1 MSQFEQAYNQDS
13 KQNDQHLN
21 RYAEQLEQLKQQG
34 NLRQFTANTQQGSSI
49 QLYDRTNRQINS
61 HKMLNLSSNDYLGLA
76 SELSLREQFFDETPN
91 DLRIMSSSSSRL
103 LTGNFPEYEQFEA
116 NLSQAFHGRST
127 LLFNSGYHMNIG
139 ILPALSDAKTLILAD
154 KLVHASM
161 IDGIRLSTA
170 KHVRYRHNDLNHLDQ
185 LLHKYHVDEK
195 FDRII
200 VVTESIFSMDGDE
213 TDLAELVRIKQQFSK
228 VMLYVDEAHAIG
240 VRGEQGL
247 GCAEQYGVMDEID
260 LLVGTF
266 GKALASVGGYLICH
280 AIIRDYL
287 INSMRPLIFSTAQ
300 PPICMAWTNFIFQ
313 KVLGLN
319 QQRQHLQIISQNL
332 QQAISTKGFDCPSTS
347 HIVPIIM
354 GESQK
359 TVEKAKALQEAGFY
373 IMPVRPPTVPQYGS
387 RLRICLTSQVNQ
399 TDLDQLVTLL

>member
-1 MSQFEQAYNQDS
+1 MKLLES
-13 KQNDQHLN
+13 
-21 RYAEQLEQLKQQG
+21 YAAKLDELKQQG
-34 NLRQFTANTQQGSSI
+34 NLRQFTSNVQHGRMI
-49 QLYDRTNRQINS
+49 EINGQ
-61 HKMLNLSSNDYLGLA
+61 KMLNLSSNDYLGLA
-76 SELSLREQFFDETPN
+76 SDLSLREQFFDETPN
-91 DLRIMSSSSSRL
+91 ELRIMSSSSSRL
-103 LTGNFPEYEQFEA
+103 LTGNFPEYEQLEA
-116 NLSQAFHGRST
+116 SLSQAFYGRAA

-139 ILPALSDAKTLILAD
+139 ILPALSDSKTLILAD
-154 KLVHASM
+154 KLIHASM

-170 KHVRYRHNDLNHLDQ
+170 KYVRYRHNDLHHLTQ
-185 LLHKYHVDEK
+185 LLQKYHADES

-213 TDLAELVRIKQQFSK
+213 TDLAELVRIKKQFSK

-247 GCAEQYGVMDEID
+247 GCAEQYAVIEDID

-280 AIIRDYL
+280 PIIREYL

-300 PPICMAWTNFIFQ
+300 PPICMAWTDFIFQ
-313 KVLGLN
+313 KVLTLKN
-319 QQRQHLQIISQNL
+319 ERQHLKNISQSL
-332 QQAISTKGFDCPSTS
+332 QQAVLSKGFDCPSTS
-347 HIVPIIM
+347 HIVPVII

-359 TVEKAKALQEAGFY
+359 TVDKAMQLQQAGFY
-373 IMPVRPPTVPQYGS
+373 IMPVRPPTVPKHGS
-387 RLRICLTSQVNQ
+387 RLRISLTTQISQ